1 MLRSVQCQLELL
13 IPAIAEIH
21 RLELHAFSR
30 GQFLRDGHRVAIK
43 LRLFGK
49 KVDAEGVHVDIVKL
63 FLRTLGR
70 YRAPRQ
76 RAHAACCRCG
86 VNDLRGGG
94 TTSHGRGKDRNIE
107 AVEDVAHA
115 CPAYRALLL
124 FTLVICIDFEL
135 DMPDWTV

>member
-1 MLRSVQCQLELL
+1 QLELF

-21 RLELHAFSR
+21 RLELHAFGR
-30 GQFLRDGHRVAIK
+30 GQFLRDVHRVAIE
-43 LRLFGK
+43 LGLFGK

-63 FLRTLGR
+63 CLRTLGR

-86 VNDLRGGG
+86 VDDLRGGG
-94 TTSHGRGKDRNIE
+94 TTSHRRGKDWYFE
-107 AVEDVAHA
+107 VVQDVAHA

-124 FTLVICIDFEL
+124 FTLVICIDFEV